1 VQASSE
7 VIAVNTDFGP
17 KNFAILDILSIMRS
31 KLGAYFARASQ
42 NDYVDIA
49 FLVERYSQ
57 SVWGVRGQL
66 DKNYCTRFFDV
77 YKARAAG
84 DQARINRA
92 RHVLGVI

>member
-1 VQASSE
+1 MTWLGVFIGIDDNGGDVPGGALGAPVDVQASSE

-49 FLVERYSQ
+49 FLVER
-57 SVWGVRGQL
+57 
-66 DKNYCTRFFDV
+66 
-77 YKARAAG
+77 
-84 DQARINRA
+84 
-92 RHVLGVI
+92 